1 MVKND
6 PFSFHI
12 SGLSWKFK
20 NRLDEVN
27 CIEVS
32 YKPHPWVTLY
42 SKRCEL

>member
-6 PFSFHI
+6 PFSFYI

-27 CIEVS
+27 WIEVND
-32 YKPHPWVTLY
+32 KPRPWVTLY